1 MDFAEHI
8 INFYQNLKIPK
19 GKLPSNIEWINS
31 VAKAD
36 VQESIKIFYS
46 KFYAD
51 HEPRTLLTGIN
62 PGRLGA
68 GITGIGFTDPIN
80 LELHC
85 GIPNN
90 FDKKN
95 ELSSRFIFDVV
106 QAAGGVDAFFSK
118 VYITSMCPL
127 GFVKEGINL
136 NYYDDKEL
144 IAKVWPFMQTEFKK
158 QMKFPVKTK
167 TGYSI
172 GKGLNFKYLQ
182 KINKELNLFDEVKPL
197 PHPRWVMQY
206 RLKSKNK
213 YIDEYLEVLLG

>member
-1 MDFAEHI
+1 
-8 INFYQNLKIPK
+8 
-19 GKLPSNIEWINS
+19 
-31 VAKAD
+31 
-36 VQESIKIFYS
+36 
-46 KFYAD
+46 
-51 HEPRTLLTGIN
+51 
-62 PGRLGA
+62 
-68 GITGIGFTDPIN
+68 
-80 LELHC
+80 
-85 GIPNN
+85 
-90 FDKKN
+90 
-95 ELSSRFIFDVV
+95 
-106 QAAGGVDAFFSK
+106 
-118 VYITSMCPL
+118 MCPL